1 MTAAQ
6 NDSGRSARS
15 GLHLWVAL
23 LLALLLLVS
32 WFMGYGP
39 GGSKCAP
46 VAQASVGAAAAVQ
59 SSAQPAEP
67 APGAAVP
74 AAAAPAAI
82 PTPTASAA
90 PDAAL
95 TPAAP
100 ATAPM
105 APAPLPTSPPASPPV
120 AELAGT
126 TTASAPTPATPPTLT
141 PTPTPTPKPET
152 SPSVVPRVSVVP
164 VAKVY
169 FAVEKASL
177 PKTSGRD
184 LARVVKYLK
193 ANPRAKAFVSGF
205 HDPSGNR
212 ANNENLALRRA
223 QAVAIAM
230 QKMGIAKQ
238 RILLQKP
245 EQTVG
250 SGKSAEARRVEVDV
264 VRS

>member
-1 MTAAQ
+1 MASTHT
-6 NDSGRSARS
+6 DSGRSSRS

-46 VAQASVGAAAAVQ
+46 VAQASGGAAAAVT
-59 SSAQPAEP
+59 
-67 APGAAVP
+67 
-74 AAAAPAAI
+74 AAAAPAAA
-82 PTPTASAA
+82 PAPAASAA
-90 PDAAL
+90 TDSASP
-95 TPAAP
+95 PAASTTGAVAPLTVP
-100 ATAPM
+100 APPSPPVPEPVVITPTP
-105 APAPLPTSPPASPPV
+105 APAPPPPPA
-120 AELAGT
+120 
-126 TTASAPTPATPPTLT
+126 
-141 PTPTPTPKPET
+141 PKPEL
-152 SPSVVPRVSVVP
+152 SPSAAPLVSVVP
-164 VAKVY
+164 VARIY
-169 FAVEKASL
+169 FAVEKANL
-177 PKTSGRD
+177 PKTASRD

-230 QKMGIAKQ
+230 QKMGVAKQ

-250 SGKSAEARRVEVDV
+250 SGKSAEARRVEVGV

>member
-1 MTAAQ
+1 MTVTQ

-46 VAQASVGAAAAVQ
+46 LAQAGVAGVAAVS
-59 SSAQPAEP
+59 SSAQSAEP
-67 APGAAVP
+67 APAAV
-74 AAAAPAAI
+74 APAALATAVVAPV
-82 PTPTASAA
+82 PTP
-90 PDAAL
+90 AL
-95 TPAAP
+95 P
-100 ATAPM
+100 TAP
-105 APAPLPTSPPASPPV
+105 TPASPP
-120 AELAGT
+120 APEPAPIT
-126 TTASAPTPATPPTLT
+126 PAPTPAPTT
-141 PTPTPTPKPET
+141 KPET
-152 SPSVVPRVSVVP
+152 APSVAALASVVP
-164 VAKVY
+164 VARVY
-169 FAVEKASL
+169 FAVEKANL
-177 PKTSGRD
+177 PKSASRD

-230 QKMGIAKQ
+230 QNMGIAKP

-250 SGKSAEARRVEVDV
+250 SGKSAEARRVEVGV
-264 VRS
+264 LRS

>member
-1 MTAAQ
+1 MTVTQ

-46 VAQASVGAAAAVQ
+46 LAQAGVAGAAAVS
-59 SSAQPAEP
+59 SSAQSAEP
-67 APGAAVP
+67 APAAV
-74 AAAAPAAI
+74 A
-82 PTPTASAA
+82 
-90 PDAAL
+90 
-95 TPAAP
+95 PAAP
-100 ATAPM
+100 ATAAV
-105 APAPLPTSPPASPPV
+105 APVPTPALPTAPTPASPP
-120 AELAGT
+120 APEPAPIT
-126 TTASAPTPATPPTLT
+126 PAPAPAPTPTT
-141 PTPTPTPKPET
+141 KPET
-152 SPSVVPRVSVVP
+152 APSVAALASVVP
-164 VAKVY
+164 VARVY
-169 FAVEKASL
+169 FAVEKANL
-177 PKTSGRD
+177 PKSASRD

-230 QKMGIAKQ
+230 QKMGIAKP

-250 SGKSAEARRVEVDV
+250 SGKSAEARRVEVGV
-264 VRS
+264 LRS

>member
-1 MTAAQ
+1 MTVTQ

-46 VAQASVGAAAAVQ
+46 LAQAGVAGAAAVS
-59 SSAQPAEP
+59 SSAQSAEP
-67 APGAAVP
+67 APTAV
-74 AAAAPAAI
+74 A
-82 PTPTASAA
+82 
-90 PDAAL
+90 
-95 TPAAP
+95 PAAP
-100 ATAPM
+100 ATAAV
-105 APAPLPTSPPASPPV
+105 APVPTPALPTAPTPASPP
-120 AELAGT
+120 APEPAPIT
-126 TTASAPTPATPPTLT
+126 PAPTPTT
-141 PTPTPTPKPET
+141 KPET
-152 SPSVVPRVSVVP
+152 APSVAALASVVP
-164 VAKVY
+164 VARVY
-169 FAVEKASL
+169 FAVEKAYL
-177 PKTSGRD
+177 PKSASRD

-212 ANNENLALRRA
+212 ENNENLALRRA

-230 QKMGIAKQ
+230 QNMGIAKP

-250 SGKSAEARRVEVDV
+250 SGSATEARRVEVSV
-264 VRS
+264 LNP

>member
-1 MTAAQ
+1 MTVTQ

-46 VAQASVGAAAAVQ
+46 LAQAGVAGAAAVS
-59 SSAQPAEP
+59 SSAQSAEP
-67 APGAAVP
+67 APAAV
-74 AAAAPAAI
+74 APAALATTVVAPV
-82 PTPTASAA
+82 PTP
-90 PDAAL
+90 AL
-95 TPAAP
+95 
-100 ATAPM
+100 PM
-105 APAPLPTSPPASPPV
+105 APVPASPPASEP
-120 AELAGT
+120 
-126 TTASAPTPATPPTLT
+126 APITPAPA
-141 PTPTPTPKPET
+141 PTPTPTPAPAPAPAPTPTTKPET
-152 SPSVVPRVSVVP
+152 APSVAALASVVP
-164 VAKVY
+164 VARVY
-169 FAVEKASL
+169 FAVEKAYL
-177 PKTSGRD
+177 PKSASRD

-230 QKMGIAKQ
+230 QKMGIAKP

-250 SGKSAEARRVEVDV
+250 SGKSAEARRVEVGV
-264 VRS
+264 LRS

>member
-1 MTAAQ
+1 MTATQ
-6 NDSGRSARS
+6 NDSGRGSQR
-15 GLHLWVAL
+15 GLHLWVSL
-23 LLALLLLVS
+23 LLALLLLIS

-46 VAQASVGAAAAVQ
+46 VAQANVGAAAALQ
-59 SSAQPAEP
+59 SSASPAGPAGSVARVASAPAEP
-67 APGAAVP
+67 ASAGAVP
-74 AAAAPAAI
+74 AAAAPAAL
-82 PTPTASAA
+82 PVPTASAA
-90 PDAAL
+90 TEPAS

-100 ATAPM
+100 ATAAM
-105 APAPLPTSPPASPPV
+105 APAPTPESPPAPEP
-120 AELAGT
+120 AGT
-126 TTASAPTPATPPTLT
+126 
-141 PTPTPTPKPET
+141 TPTPKPES
-152 SPSVVPRVSVVP
+152 SPSAAAVGSVVP

-177 PKTSGRD
+177 PKSASRD
-184 LARVVKYLK
+184 LARIVKYLK
-193 ANPRAKAFVSGF
+193 ANPRAKALVSGF

-223 QAVAIAM
+223 QAVATAM

-250 SGKSAEARRVEVDV
+250 SGKSAEARRVEVGV

>member
-1 MTAAQ
+1 MTVTQ

-46 VAQASVGAAAAVQ
+46 LAQAGVAGVAGAAAVS
-59 SSAQPAEP
+59 SSAQSAEP
-67 APGAAVP
+67 APAAV
-74 AAAAPAAI
+74 A
-82 PTPTASAA
+82 
-90 PDAAL
+90 
-95 TPAAP
+95 PAAP
-100 ATAPM
+100 ATAAV
-105 APAPLPTSPPASPPV
+105 APVPTPALPTAPTPASPP
-120 AELAGT
+120 APEPAPIT
-126 TTASAPTPATPPTLT
+126 PAPAPASAPAPTT
-141 PTPTPTPKPET
+141 KPET
-152 SPSVVPRVSVVP
+152 APSVAALASMVP
-164 VAKVY
+164 VARVY
-169 FAVEKASL
+169 FAVEKAYL
-177 PKTSGRD
+177 PKSASRD

-212 ANNENLALRRA
+212 ENNENLALRRA

-230 QKMGIAKQ
+230 QNMGIAKP

-250 SGKSAEARRVEVDV
+250 SGSATEARRVDV
-264 VRS
+264 GVLRS

>member
-1 MTAAQ
+1 MTVTQ

-46 VAQASVGAAAAVQ
+46 LAQAGVAGAAAVS

-67 APGAAVP
+67 APAAV
-74 AAAAPAAI
+74 APAALATTVVAPV
-82 PTPTASAA
+82 PTP
-90 PDAAL
+90 AL
-95 TPAAP
+95 
-100 ATAPM
+100 PM
-105 APAPLPTSPPASPPV
+105 APVPASPP
-120 AELAGT
+120 APEPAAIT
-126 TTASAPTPATPPTLT
+126 PAPASAQAQAPAPTT
-141 PTPTPTPKPET
+141 KPET
-152 SPSVVPRVSVVP
+152 APSVAALASVVP
-164 VAKVY
+164 VARVY
-169 FAVEKASL
+169 FAVEKANL
-177 PKTSGRD
+177 PKSASRD

-230 QKMGIAKQ
+230 QNMGIAKP

-250 SGKSAEARRVEVDV
+250 SGKSAEARRVEVGV
-264 VRS
+264 LRS

>member
-46 VAQASVGAAAAVQ
+46 LAQAGVAGAAAVS
-59 SSAQPAEP
+59 SSAQSAEP
-67 APGAAVP
+67 APAAV
-74 AAAAPAAI
+74 A
-82 PTPTASAA
+82 
-90 PDAAL
+90 
-95 TPAAP
+95 PAAP
-100 ATAPM
+100 ATAAV
-105 APAPLPTSPPASPPV
+105 APVPTPALPTAPTPASPP
-120 AELAGT
+120 APEPAPIT
-126 TTASAPTPATPPTLT
+126 PAPAPAPTT
-141 PTPTPTPKPET
+141 KPET
-152 SPSVVPRVSVVP
+152 APSVAALASVVP
-164 VAKVY
+164 VARVY
-169 FAVEKASL
+169 FAVEKANL
-177 PKTSGRD
+177 PKSASRD

-230 QKMGIAKQ
+230 QNMGIAKP

-250 SGKSAEARRVEVDV
+250 SGSATEARRVEVSV
-264 VRS
+264 LNP

>member
-1 MTAAQ
+1 MTVTQ

-23 LLALLLLVS
+23 LLALLLLIS

-46 VAQASVGAAAAVQ
+46 LAQAGVAGAAAVS
-59 SSAQPAEP
+59 SSAQSAEP
-67 APGAAVP
+67 APAAV
-74 AAAAPAAI
+74 A
-82 PTPTASAA
+82 
-90 PDAAL
+90 
-95 TPAAP
+95 PAAP
-100 ATAPM
+100 ATAAV
-105 APAPLPTSPPASPPV
+105 APVPTPALPTAPTPASPP
-120 AELAGT
+120 APEPAPIT
-126 TTASAPTPATPPTLT
+126 PAPAPAPTPTT
-141 PTPTPTPKPET
+141 KPET
-152 SPSVVPRVSVVP
+152 APSVAALASVVP
-164 VAKVY
+164 VARVY
-169 FAVEKASL
+169 FAVEKANL
-177 PKTSGRD
+177 PKSASRD

-212 ANNENLALRRA
+212 ENNENLALRRA

-230 QKMGIAKQ
+230 QKMGIAKP

-250 SGKSAEARRVEVDV
+250 SGSATEARRVEVSV
-264 VRS
+264 LNP